1 MDETRADI
9 YYLQNSGFAVETKG
23 HLLVFD
29 YIKDGG
35 EVVLGERVGHSNT
48 LVFVSHGHGD
58 HFNPTIFRWRE
69 ANPSIR
75 YVLSTDVQ
83 ATGADIS
90 AMAPLQ
96 GLDVGDVKVSTFDST
111 DLGVSFMLAT
121 DGLTIFHAGDLNWW
135 HWKEESSDDEVRQTE
150 ELFMQALA
158 PIIGQDI
165 DIAFFPVDPRLGC
178 DYALG
183 AERFIELLKPKMLV
197 PMHFGENY
205 AAVRAFADKVPTH
218 STMVPVIS
226 HRGQHI
232 VYTKKG
238 D

>member
-9 YYLQNSGFAVETKG
+9 YYLENSGFAVETKG

-48 LVFVSHGHGD
+48 LVFVSHGHAD
-58 HFNPTIFRWRE
+58 HFSPTIFRWRQ

-90 AMAPLQ
+90 AMSPLQ
-96 GLDVGDVKVSTFDST
+96 RIVVGNVEVSTYDST
-111 DLGVSFMLAT
+111 DLGVSFLVAV
-121 DGLTIFHAGDLNWW
+121 DGLNIFHAGDLNWW
-135 HWKEESSDDEVRQTE
+135 HWKEESTDDEVRQSE

-165 DIAFFPVDPRLGC
+165 DIAFFPVDPRLGS

-183 AERFIELLKPKMLV
+183 AERFIEVLKPKMLV
-197 PMHFGENY
+197 PMHFRENY
-205 AAVRAFADKVPTH
+205 AAVRTFADKIPPQ
-218 STMVPVIS
+218 STIVSAIS